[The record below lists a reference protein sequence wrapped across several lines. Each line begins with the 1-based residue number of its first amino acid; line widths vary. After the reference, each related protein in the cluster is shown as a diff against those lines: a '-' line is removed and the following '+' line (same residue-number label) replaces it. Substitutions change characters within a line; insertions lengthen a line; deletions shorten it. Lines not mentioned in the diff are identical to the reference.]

1 MEGKRDDRA
10 ELEERGL
17 APIPDD
23 IAKLKAAVEG
33 LTYPSESDEPFE
45 VVRWENL
52 GRVDMAV
59 LVGEHGGKGRKVKQV
74 GINEFFEG
82 LREADDA
89 EGYEQLRRTLEG
101 VARDVKVLRVGDGEV
116 SVDVYVLGS
125 SRADRSVVGVHT
137 VSTET

>member
-74 GINEFFEG
+74 AVDKFFEA

-89 EGYEQLRRTLEG
+89 ERYEQLRWTLEG
-101 VARDVKVLRVGDGEV
+101 IARDLKVIRIGDGEV
-116 SVDVYVLGS
+116 RVDVFVLGS
-125 SRADRSVVGVHT
+125 SQADRSVVGVHT